1 MILRNR
7 HKTHGGIPHGSTL
20 NFGTNLQIYLRHKEG
35 IVSSSITTTQEDDS
49 TSTTTNVSTWHDQ
62 SGNEAKATQTTN
74 EARPLLAADGSLDF
88 FHDADG
94 NNADFMNFTSFR
106 IDANGDFLTFIVCD
120 IRDVNTCCYLSD
132 SGGETLEFHNENT
145 HKFRGGG
152 AISSIQFNS
161 DASVTTPNNE
171 KMLVMVH
178 RTNGSTGTIMG
189 YKNGLQADSS
199 ITNAG
204 QCDFENLGNVND
216 ASKYFDGKIYDIGV
230 IEATVT
236 DDYRNRIVDH
246 LLSKHGLE
254 RLA

>member
-1 MILRNR
+1 M
-7 HKTHGGIPHGSTL
+7 
-20 NFGTNLQIYLRHKEG
+20 
-35 IVSSSITTTQEDDS
+35 
-49 TSTTTNVSTWHDQ
+49 
-62 SGNEAKATQTTN
+62 
-74 EARPLLAADGSLDF
+74 AADGSLDF

-94 NNADFMNFTSFR
+94 DNADHMDFTKFR
-106 IDANGDFLTFIVCD
+106 ISADNDFLSFIVAEL
-120 IRDVNTCCYLSD
+120 RDVNTCCYLSD
-132 SGGETLEFHNENT
+132 SGGETLEFHTENT

-161 DASVTTPNNE
+161 DASVTTPNDE

-199 ITNAG
+199 VTNAG

-230 IEATVT
+230 IGGTVSAEG
-236 DDYRNRIVDH
+236 RNRIVDH